1 MATLPSNGKG
11 WSSGGHECDD
21 LDHVDSMVPWGCLP
35 RAFTSFSVV
44 SEDSILKESY
54 KDLRDARARLSA
66 QGQKAPTKLTTAS
79 RG

>member
-1 MATLPSNGKG
+1 MIWTMWTR
-11 WSSGGHECDD
+11 WSHGAA
-21 LDHVDSMVPWGCLP
+21 CLG
-35 RAFTSFSVV
+35 AFTSFSVV